1 MPTIAPARAIED
13 EAAMPPLPEPPEV
26 GRRTSPALRR
36 ALTLLAGVGGVVT
49 VLFGAQ
55 TLIGLLATHTTES
68 RASYAGVRTIDLT
81 GAAGDVRVT
90 AGAPGSRVAVLTRV
104 RRGIQDPVTAASVRG
119 GTLHLRSSCPWI
131 GSVSCTVSYRLQIPD
146 GLPVRVAASAGDV
159 SVDGLSASSL
169 DLHSDAGDVRATGVR
184 ADRITADSSAGD
196 VLVDV
201 VAPPTDLLATSSAG
215 DVHVTLPDAVYDL
228 RADTSAGD
236 RRVDGIRQDPASTRH
251 VTARSSAGDVVIRL
265 RR

>member
-1 MPTIAPARAIED
+1 
-13 EAAMPPLPEPPEV
+13 MPPLPEPPEV
-26 GRRTSPALRR
+26 RRRTSPALRR

-49 VLFGAQ
+49 VLVGAQ

-81 GAAGDVRVT
+81 GAAGDVRRHRRRT
-90 AGAPGSRVAVLTRV
+90 RQPRRGADPRQA
-104 RRGIQDPVTAASVRG
+104 GIQDPSPQAFRPRWHPAPAVVVPMDRQRLVHRVLPPADPRRAARPG
-119 GTLHLRSSCPWI
+119 
-131 GSVSCTVSYRLQIPD
+131 
-146 GLPVRVAASAGDV
+146 AASAGDV

-201 VAPPTDLLATSSAG
+201 VAPPADLLATSSAG
-215 DVHVTLPDAVYDL
+215 DVHVTLPTRSTTCAPT
-228 RADTSAGD
+228 RARATGTWTAI
-236 RRVDGIRQDPASTRH
+236 RRTRPARAT
-251 VTARSSAGDVVIRL
+251 
-265 RR
+265 